1 MFKIKLLILL
11 LISIFFISCT
21 SNYNSNQ
28 KYSLSYFSG
37 GKDGLLLK
45 NNLESKLRGYEIF
58 DKESKFL
65 IKGSIS
71 NSTELYITNIDNTS
85 DRELITTSI
94 DLKVVNIEEDCVIFN
109 FNDNISQFYIFSSG
123 DKFISNSQASKR
135 IVENNTDTITQ
146 NFVEALIFIQDNI
159 CEKE

>member
-1 MFKIKLLILL
+1 M
-11 LISIFFISCT
+11 
-21 SNYNSNQ
+21 
-28 KYSLSYFSG
+28 
-37 GKDGLLLK
+37 
-45 NNLESKLRGYEIF
+45 ESKLRGYEIF

-146 NFVEALIFIQDNI
+146 NFVEALIFIQDNS
-159 CEKE
+159 CEKNNLDLLRVYFKKIFLAFLY